1 MAKHKFRQE
10 TETVRSGTNLDKK
23 NGPLVAPIYQTS
35 TFEVTDMQEQVR
47 ATPTDRY
54 YTRYGN
60 ATNTVPENAIAEL
73 EGADAALLFSS
84 GMAAITTSILALVKA
99 GDHIVAQRDIYGGV
113 LKFLSKWLP
122 QLGIETTFVDT
133 NDIEQ
138 HEQAIRPNTKII
150 YIESPTNPTVR
161 VVDLEKIAALAR
173 KHKLISAIDSTF
185 ATPINCRPAEWGID
199 LVLHSG
205 TKYFGGHSDI
215 MCGIAVGRGD
225 LIEQIHQARTTFGG
239 CIDPHAAFLLL
250 RGIKTLAVRVERQ
263 NETALR
269 IAEFLSQHPNVKRVH
284 YAMLPQHADYATAKK
299 QMAGAGGVLSFE
311 VDGTGAD
318 ACRVAEALNLFTL
331 APSLGSVDSLVTIP
345 VLTSHYLIDPAVLK
359 KMGVTE
365 QMIRLSVGIEHV
377 EDLIADL
384 EKGLG
389 ALKHE
394 TVRTAST
401 PSLTR

>member
-1 MAKHKFRQE
+1 MKKHRFRQE
-10 TETVRSGTNLDKK
+10 TEAVRGRTSLHKK
-23 NGPLVAPIYQTS
+23 NGPLSTPIYQTS

-47 ATPTDRY
+47 ATNTESF

-60 ATNTVPENAIAEL
+60 PTFTVAENAVAEL

-84 GMAAITTSILALVKA
+84 GMAAITTSILSLVKA
-99 GDHIVAQRDIYGGV
+99 GDHIVAQRDIYGGAIR
-113 LKFLSKWLP
+113 FLSQWLP
-122 QLGIETTFVDT
+122 KLGIETTFVDT

-138 HEQAIRPNTKII
+138 HERAIRPNTKIL
-150 YIESPTNPTVR
+150 YVESPTNPTVR
-161 VVDLEKIAALAR
+161 VVDLEKIAALAG
-173 KHKLISAIDSTF
+173 KHSLISMIDSTF

-205 TKYFGGHSDI
+205 TKYFGGHSDLI
-215 MCGIAVGRGD
+215 CGVATGRRD
-225 LIEQIHQARTTFGG
+225 LIEQIHHARTLLGG
-239 CIDPHAAFLLL
+239 CMDPHAAFLLL

-263 NETALR
+263 NENALR
-269 IAEFLSQHPNVKRVH
+269 VAEFLSGHPKVTRVH
-284 YAMLPQHADYATAKK
+284 YSMLKGHPDYAIAKK

-311 VDGTGAD
+311 VEGSGAD

-331 APSLGSVDSLVTIP
+331 APSLGGVDSLVTIP

-377 EDLIADL
+377 EDLISDL

-389 ALKHE
+389 VLSLKPE
-394 TVRTAST
+394 RVGVAD
-401 PSLTR
+401 

>member
-269 IAEFLSQHPNVKRVH
+269 IAEFLSQHPNVKKVH

-345 VLTSHYLIDPAVLK
+345 VLTSHYQIDPTVLK

-377 EDLIADL
+377 DDLIADL
-384 EKGLG
+384 EKGLAVLGGDQARVG
-389 ALKHE
+389 AAKS
-394 TVRTAST
+394 V
-401 PSLTR
+401 